1 MFGGLFV
8 PPCVPFAHIRRT
20 LVRTDKYRSDENDMF
35 NHRDRRIKSRP
46 PQRGAG
52 DDAAG
57 PTPTRDARPGLRLRA
72 ILRVDVTYSILIL
85 CAILEIFL
93 ARRYSL
99 LYRCDRHPIAHTRHL
114 GVISAHSQSHRRFC
128 RAGRHL

>member
-1 MFGGLFV
+1 MFGAAYLFLQST
-8 PPCVPFAHIRRT
+8 PCVPFAHSSNISQISIV
-20 LVRTDKYRSDENDMF
+20 LENDMF

-93 ARRYSL
+93 DTRYRVSM
-99 LYRCDRHPIAHTRHL
+99 
-114 GVISAHSQSHRRFC
+114 
-128 RAGRHL
+128 

>member
-8 PPCVPFAHIRRT
+8 PPGSTPPCVPFAHSSNNEHSQISIV
-20 LVRTDKYRSDENDMF
+20 LENDMF

-93 ARRYSL
+93 DTRY
-99 LYRCDRHPIAHTRHL
+99 CIDVIAIPSHTHD
-114 GVISAHSQSHRRFC
+114 ISA
-128 RAGRHL
+128 